1 MKRVEGYLGNV
12 FAESERSRVT
22 PKRPKTFKGY
32 PFVIAIMACIQVLE
46 VVYGRRFV
54 DFFGFTAGEGP
65 LILVPALL
73 YIFQIVVEC
82 YGWQYSRQIAWC
94 SFFVSGVATA
104 ILFFFQFPHYSS
116 FNHTNLKE
124 SYLQLIDTMWVSA
137 ATGWLCVFFAEW
149 VSAMFMCQT
158 RFRVRARFMLLRIA
172 FGHCIAE
179 FILIS
184 GYVITMPF
192 NGYSWHDTAHIMYH
206 TFMARTISSVMM
218 LPLVRIVVWFI
229 QNKVE
234 EVVVFE
240 YHNQYR
246 FLKFSID
253 PSRIVFF
260 DSEEWNRCP
269 NKKDLDIEKIALQY
283 NSSFADVKIKI
294 F

>member
-12 FAESERSRVT
+12 FAESERARVT

-46 VVYGRRFV
+46 IVYGRRFV
-54 DFFGFTAGEGP
+54 DFFGFTSGEGP

-104 ILFFFQFPHYSS
+104 ILFFFQFPHYSG

-137 ATGWLCVFFAEW
+137 ATGWLCIFFAEW

-179 FILIS
+179 VILIS
-184 GYVITMPF
+184 GYIITMPF

-218 LPLVRIVVWFI
+218 LPLVRIVVWFL

-260 DSEEWNRCP
+260 DSDEWNRCP